1 MKEFEKQAIK
11 DLIEFY
17 KLYLQDAN
25 KANLTNKAE
34 EIQSKYISGSPLLN
48 IETYNLIAGLVDFYV
63 DTGIS
68 PPSKEEVKKVIEKL
82 QKQES
87 ELAKK

>member
-1 MKEFEKQAIK
+1 MKEIEKRAIK

-17 KLYLQDAN
+17 KLYLQDAT

-63 DTGIS
+63 NTGIS
-68 PPSKEEVKKVIEKL
+68 PPSKEKVKKIIEKL
-82 QKQES
+82 KKQKA
-87 ELAKK
+87 ELNKE